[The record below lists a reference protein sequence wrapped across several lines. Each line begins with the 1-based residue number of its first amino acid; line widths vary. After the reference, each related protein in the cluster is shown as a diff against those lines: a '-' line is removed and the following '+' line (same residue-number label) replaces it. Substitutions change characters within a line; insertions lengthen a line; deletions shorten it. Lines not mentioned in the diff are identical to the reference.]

1 MRRLEVGLLAY
12 WCRALPL
19 LALVDG
25 GEAKHALQEAAD
37 PGELRKGLR
46 GLEEMPPG
54 TSARSAP
61 ASFGRLTEQHLAAD
75 REALLSFKGS
85 INASVWP
92 AANPR
97 PGFMPLFA
105 MAGWD
110 AASPLAVCEWPGI
123 TCGTVGG
130 VRRVTGVDFKGEVDG
145 FIANGALEGLPPVRT
160 RGSIIGELAE
170 LAKLTEL
177 RVLRVRSTSTYGRLE
192 ELAPLRHLRE
202 LDLDGESYL
211 AGDIGALARLTELT
225 DLVIAGMGPGITGTI
240 ASLAPLR
247 RLRQLTL
254 DRRGGG
260 STGPRP
266 AACLEGLGLV
276 NCCGALRSPSTPP
289 GLAPSTPPPSR
300 PGGAEEIFQ
309 PSSESDRGDIDHPIV
324 NIRRIREEGTWV
336 RYPEA
341 GPKAYRWLGPGVAA
355 TSDPR
360 QQFTCGAAMDCQV
373 RGSTSQLAELFPD
386 LEALRLPGCAI
397 EGSVAAL
404 ASLRNLTALRL
415 TNTHVTGEP
424 EALQGLA
431 LSNLELS
438 NSWVA
443 GSVRGLRTSTPLG
456 PHWVTLS
463 SAPAPNL
470 PSHMLLQVA
479 HAWARCDTDQVQF
492 VPKSDM
498 RGRERSAELPGV
510 PSAPAQRHGDAHAAR
525 QAVPARRRGVHRR
538 RPALGRTR
546 LLLHR
551 VPPPRTCTKL
561 SLCKVHA

>member
-1 MRRLEVGLLAY
+1 MRRLQVGLHLIA
-12 WCRALPL
+12 ALGR
-19 LALVDG
+19 VDG
-25 GEAKHALQEAAD
+25 GAGSARGLQHALQEAAD
-37 PGELRKGLR
+37 PGESRR
-46 GLEEMPPG
+46 GRALEEMPPG
-54 TSARSAP
+54 ASARSAP
-61 ASFGRLTEQHLAAD
+61 SPYVWPEDNGVVEPHLAAD

-85 INASVWP
+85 INASFWP
-92 AANPR
+92 TANPR
-97 PGFMPLFA
+97 PGFMPLFV

-110 AASPLAVCEWPGI
+110 AASPLAVCEWPGV

-145 FIANGALEGLPPVRT
+145 SIANGALEGLPPVRT

-177 RVLRVRSTSTYGRLE
+177 RVLRVTSTSTYGRLE

-202 LDLDGESYL
+202 LDLDGEAYL

-225 DLVIAGMGPGITGTI
+225 DLVISGMGPGITGTI

-276 NCCGALRSPSTPP
+276 QCCGALRSPS
-289 GLAPSTPPPSR
+289 SPPPSR
-300 PGGAEEIFQ
+300 PGGAEENFQ
-309 PSSESDRGDIDHPIV
+309 PPSESDRGDIDHPIV
-324 NIRRIREEGTWV
+324 NIRRMREEGTWV

-373 RGSTSQLAELFPD
+373 RGSTSQLAELLPD
-386 LEALRLPGCAI
+386 LEVLRLPGCAI

-404 ASLRNLTALRL
+404 ATMRNLTALRL

-424 EALQGLA
+424 EALQGLT

-443 GSVRGLRTSTPLG
+443 GSVRGLRANTPLG

-463 SAPAPNL
+463 SAPAPQ
-470 PSHMLLQVA
+470 PPQPHFAPGCSRVA
-479 HAWARCDTDQVQF
+479 VVRH
-492 VPKSDM
+492 
-498 RGRERSAELPGV
+498 RSGSIRA
-510 PSAPAQRHGDAHAAR
+510 
-525 QAVPARRRGVHRR
+525 
-538 RPALGRTR
+538 
-546 LLLHR
+546 
-551 VPPPRTCTKL
+551 K
-561 SLCKVHA
+561 K